1 MPPLAA
7 RYSAVSPAAIAPPQA
22 RRRGR
27 PPMHDSIQAC
37 WIEQAEARAR
47 KNAENA
53 ISTGT
58 AVLVVD
64 RQGRA
69 LFGNSKAIAKVLD
82 GCNRLKS
89 EAGGVCQKVRPLVV
103 AALGS
108 TDFAAARYT
117 TAAAGAGAEDDD
129 DDPEPL
135 AVTVCP
141 IQSVGSDGPGQ
152 AAALVI

>member
-1 MPPLAA
+1 
-7 RYSAVSPAAIAPPQA
+7 
-22 RRRGR
+22 
-27 PPMHDSIQAC
+27 MHDSIQDC

-64 RQGRA
+64 KQGRR
-69 LFGNSKAIAKVLD
+69 LFGNSKAIANVQD

-89 EAGGVCQKVRPLVV
+89 EAGGVCRKVRPLVA

-108 TDFAAARYT
+108 TDFEAVRCTTATA
-117 TAAAGAGAEDDD
+117 TAAAADED
-129 DDPEPL
+129 DDPE
-135 AVTVCP
+135 
-141 IQSVGSDGPGQ
+141 
-152 AAALVI
+152 